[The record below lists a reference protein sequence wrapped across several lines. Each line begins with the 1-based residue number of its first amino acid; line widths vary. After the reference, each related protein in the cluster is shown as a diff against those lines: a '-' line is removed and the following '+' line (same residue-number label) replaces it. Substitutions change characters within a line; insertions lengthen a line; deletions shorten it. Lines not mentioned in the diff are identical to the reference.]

1 MPLTKSIF
9 KDIKSLSDNEIEEL
23 FNHISELISFKSFT
37 KSIHSESREQR
48 YSNGVA
54 CLHCGSTSVI
64 KHGKK
69 NDVQRF
75 RCKDCG
81 KTFNDL
87 TLTPMANSHVKL
99 EQWVKYA
106 KCMVMGFSIRKSA
119 RICDVSVKTSFY
131 MRHRLLDAMRNF
143 QGIGEVSGIV
153 EMDETFLPESF
164 KGNHKKSGFKMPR
177 ESRKRGKQVKTRGIS
192 KEQVCI
198 ATAIDRKN
206 NIIFEMVTKGRIR
219 TADLERLFKD
229 RLDPDSLIC
238 TDSHK
243 SYIKF
248 GEENVS
254 EHIRIASGKHKNGV
268 YHISHVNSIH
278 SKFKKWV
285 ARFNGVATKYLTNY
299 LHWFKWLETFVDE
312 KEIVKARQLL
322 INSSTK
328 LTDTRIHQYKIREPI
343 YI

>member
-1 MPLTKSIF
+1 MPSVQSLF
-9 KDIKSLSDNEIEEL
+9 KDIKSLSDRDIQEL
-23 FNHISELISFKSFT
+23 FNNIGEIISFKSMT
-37 KSIHSESREQR
+37 KSIYSDSREQR

-54 CLHCGSTSVI
+54 CLHCGSSSVI

-69 NDVQRF
+69 NGVQRF
-75 RCKDCG
+75 RCKDCD

-99 EQWVKYA
+99 DEWIKYA

-131 MRHRLLDAMRNF
+131 MRHRLLDAVRNF
-143 QGIGEVSGIV
+143 QGIGKVSGIV

-177 ESRKRGKQVKTRGIS
+177 KSRKRGKQVKTRGIS

-198 ATAIDRKN
+198 STAIDRKN
-206 NIIFEMVTKGRIR
+206 NIIFEMVTKGRIG
-219 TADLERLFKD
+219 TVDLERLFKD

-238 TDSHK
+238 TDSHP
-243 SYIKF
+243 SYNKF
-248 GEENVS
+248 VKKYAS
-254 EHIRIASGKHKNGV
+254 EHIKIASGKHKNGV
-268 YHISHVNSIH
+268 YHIAHVNSIH
-278 SKFKKWV
+278 SKFKKWIT
-285 ARFNGVATKYLTNY
+285 RFNGVATKYLTNY
-299 LHWFKWLETFVDE
+299 LHWFKWLETFLDE
-312 KEIVKARQLL
+312 KENVKARQLL

-328 LTDTRIHQYKIREPI
+328 PIDTRIEQYKSREPI
-343 YI
+343 YV